1 MTRAL
6 NKTACLYFSLVAAT
20 LWTWG
25 CQPAGERAPSE
36 PPPKLTLAVS
46 PTTISVLIAV
56 ADEKGY
62 FTAAGLDTSIKLYP
76 SGRQSL
82 EAVIRGEAQVA
93 TVADIAFAATALEE
107 PSLRIL
113 ASIASTVGSRII
125 ARRDRG
131 IQFPADLK
139 GKRVGFTADTVSD
152 YFLYAFLLTEN
163 ITPGDVLYVNIP
175 ANRQVEAVVGGEVD
189 AVSALE
195 IYAFEA
201 TRRLGENA
209 VAWNSQNTLEYH
221 WLLATTADVTRSP
234 EPLRRLIRA
243 LITAENFVRA
253 HEEETRWILVRKW
266 NFDPAFLEE
275 SWPRTR
281 VSVTLGQSIVTS
293 LQNYTTW
300 SLRQKG
306 NPTARPDVTDFL
318 YTNILDEVAPG
329 AVTLFR

>member
-25 CQPAGERAPSE
+25 CQPAGERAPSG
-36 PPPKLTLAVS
+36 PPQKLTLAVS

-56 ADEKGY
+56 ANEKGY

-93 TVADIAFAATALEE
+93 TVADIAFAAKALEE

-113 ASIASTVGSRII
+113 ASIATTVGSRII

-131 IQFPADLK
+131 IQVPGDLK

-163 ITPGDVLYVNIP
+163 IAPSDVLYVNMP
-175 ANRQVEAVVGGEVD
+175 ADRLVEAVVGGEVD
-189 AVSALE
+189 AVSAFE
-195 IYAFEA
+195 IFAFEA
-201 TRRLGENA
+201 TRRMGENA
-209 VAWNSQNTLEYH
+209 VAWSSQNSLEYH
-221 WLLATTADVTRSP
+221 WLLATTVAATRSP
-234 EPLRRLIRA
+234 DPLKRLIQA
-243 LITAENFVRA
+243 LIMADTFVRTD
-253 HEEETRWILVRKW
+253 EEETKRLLVRKW
-266 NFDPAFLEE
+266 NFDPAFVQE
-275 SWPRTR
+275 SWMRTR
-281 VSVTLGQSIVTS
+281 VGVTLGQSIVTS
-293 LQNYTTW
+293 LQNYVTW
-300 SLRQKG
+300 NMRKKG
-306 NPTARPDVTDFL
+306 QSADPPDVLDFL
-318 YTNILDEVAPG
+318 CPGILDEVAPR
-329 AVTLFR
+329 AVTVYR